1 MKNEKKGTRDGF
13 LMVPVSNGEKTII
26 KKTADELGV
35 TMSCLTRMV
44 LLDFCKRQE
53 EEQKHD

>member
-1 MKNEKKGTRDGF
+1 MKNAKKGTRDGF
-13 LMVPVSNGEKTII
+13 LMVPVSNEEKAII
-26 KKTADELGV
+26 KKTAAERGV

-44 LLDFCKRQE
+44 LLEFCKR